1 MTGRLLR
8 NLQLAGLAGKYKQQ
22 ESERSGPFSCK
33 KIGNRNFWKTCRKRL
48 PYFWRS
54 GDGDGK
60 STGSWSYILEGKL
73 SFEVT
78 APAVRYSVQLVWK
91 CLRLIA
97 DRCAHRLFI
106 HQRPRRRA
114 GCRHHYVIAL
124 VSRPRD
130 SQRSTPCRCFSDSHC
145 ARENFNDRLGGTE
158 GIVVIV
164 LMTLDVT
171 VSV

>member
-78 APAVRYSVQLVWK
+78 ALAVRYSARVEVSEIDCGPLCAPALYTPATAATAPQGRVPTP
-91 CLRLIA
+91 LR
-97 DRCAHRLFI
+97 HRPSFA
-106 HQRPRRRA
+106 P
-114 GCRHHYVIAL
+114 
-124 VSRPRD
+124 
-130 SQRSTPCRCFSDSHC
+130 T
-145 ARENFNDRLGGTE
+145 
-158 GIVVIV
+158 
-164 LMTLDVT
+164 
-171 VSV
+171 